1 MEKLE
6 SLVRRMVTYWTNHEP
21 QTALKWL
28 KEGTLGDHLIE
39 IAMHDLSLV
48 YSMGVNDTQRSNLW
62 WDMMSAGELGIF
74 PRETESVDAETRKKI
89 RTLLKMQEP
98 WLVEEAL
105 ERKNV
110 ARDWTPEYPMEYE
123 KPSNEML

>member
-1 MEKLE
+1 MEKLGP
-6 SLVRRMVTYWTNHEP
+6 LVRRMVTYWTNHEP
-21 QTALKWL
+21 RTALKWL

-39 IAMHDLSLV
+39 IAMNDLSLV
-48 YSMGVNDTQRSNLW
+48 HSMGADDMQRTCLW
-62 WDMMSAGELGIF
+62 SDMMSSGQLGVF
-74 PRETESVDAETRKKI
+74 PPETERADGEMRKKI

-110 ARDWTPEYPMEYE
+110 SRDWTPEYPMEYE
-123 KPSNEML
+123 RVEA